1 MTNLVEIIE
10 DEILFLQDMINE
22 IEQGG
27 WSRQGLDRMKRR
39 IVYLKS
45 KLYDNKQE
53 EIVDDSRR
61 WV

>member
-1 MTNLVEIIE
+1 MVNLVKIIE
-10 DEILFLQDMINE
+10 DEILFLQEMVDE

-27 WSRQGLDRMKRR
+27 WSRQGLDRMKLR

-53 EIVDDSRR
+53 EIIDDSRR
-61 WV
+61 W